1 VTRLHRTCAATI
13 AISLG
18 LAIAGSSEAAPN
30 AAVEGVSDNVLR
42 GELEAAIGEAR
53 TPPRSGLEARRRAN
67 QAAEDAT
74 ALLRS
79 EGYYN
84 AVVDA
89 DVGEGTTPRAL
100 VKVTPGPRYRLT
112 TSSIDWAPPR
122 PDTAAL
128 AAAQRALNLS
138 PGGPGRAADIVG
150 AEGRV
155 VAALGK
161 LGYADAAIRPREVI
175 VDHADQTVKPTFH
188 IAAGDKV
195 RLGALRLLTKEH
207 GKTRVDRRWLA
218 SLAPWK
224 PGTVYDPALLAKLQK
239 RLLDTGAF
247 EAATVALAPPGAGE
261 GGVRPVEVTLA
272 DRRPFSLELGAG
284 YSTTEGSGLDA
295 KWTHYN
301 RLGRGDSLILTA
313 KLYDIQQKLDLE
325 QDLPDWL
332 AVDQTLK
339 IGGGFLGDRTDAYDD
354 VGGGVRADVIRKY
367 TRTTALTLGAALD
380 YASTR
385 EKTAVNL
392 QAIPVGETLNLFIA
406 TIRAGFTLDRSNS
419 ILNPTKGWR
428 VQAEADPTLIE
439 GDRNLEYLKVAGQI
453 SGYWPLGR
461 GLPDLAA
468 RVKVGSIVGGSL
480 PNVPAD
486 RRFYAGGGGSVRGY
500 PYQGVGPRLSDN
512 TPVGGL
518 SLTEASIEAR
528 QPLTRQL
535 GLVVFADAGSLGS
548 TSTPGYN
555 NIAVGVGAGVRYDLG
570 FGPLRLDVATPVNPQ
585 RGDSP
590 IQVYI
595 SIGQAF

>member
-1 VTRLHRTCAATI
+1 MAM
-13 AISLG
+13 SLG
-18 LAIAGSSEAAPN
+18 LAIAGSLQAAPN
-30 AAVEGVSDNVLR
+30 AALEGVSDNVLR
-42 GELEAAIGEAR
+42 GQLEVAIGEAR
-53 TPPRSGLEARRRAN
+53 APPRSGLEARRRAN
-67 QAAEDAT
+67 QAVDDAT

-79 EGYYN
+79 EGYYD
-84 AVVDA
+84 AIVEA
-89 DVGEGTTPRAL
+89 DVGEGSPPRAI
-100 VKVTPGPRYRLT
+100 VRVTTGPRYQLT
-112 TSSIDWAPPR
+112 AASIDWAAPQ
-122 PDTAAL
+122 PDAAAL
-128 AAAQRALNLS
+128 AAAQVALRLI
-138 PGGPGRAADIVG
+138 PGAPGRAPDIVG
-150 AEGRV
+150 AEGRAI
-155 VAALGK
+155 AALDN

-188 IAAGDKV
+188 ISAGDKV
-195 RLGALRLLTKEH
+195 RLGAVRLMKNDH
-207 GKTRVDRRWLA
+207 GKTRVRQRWLA
-218 SLAPWK
+218 SLSPWK
-224 PGTVYDPALLAKLQK
+224 PGAIYDPALLAKLQK

-247 EAATVALAPPGAGE
+247 ESATVALAPPAVGQ
-261 GGVRPVEVTLA
+261 GGMRPVQVTLA
-272 DRRPFSLELGAG
+272 DRKPFSLELGAG

-313 KLYDIQQKLDLE
+313 KLYDIEQRLDLE

-332 AVDQTLK
+332 AADQTLK
-339 IGGGFLGDRTDAYDD
+339 VGGGFLGDRTAAYDD
-354 VGGGVRADVIRKY
+354 LGGGVRIDVVKKY
-367 TRTTALTLGAALD
+367 TMTTALTLGAALD

-392 QAIPVGETLNLFIA
+392 QAIPIGETLNLFIA
-406 TIRAGFTLDRSNS
+406 TTTAGFTLDRSNS

-428 VQAEADPTLIE
+428 VQVEADPTLIE
-439 GDRNLEYLKVAGQI
+439 GDRSLEYLKLTGQI
-453 SGYWPLGR
+453 SGYWPLGG

-480 PNVPAD
+480 TDIPAD

-500 PYQGVGPRLSDN
+500 SYQGVGPRLSDN
-512 TPVGGL
+512 TPIGGL
-518 SLTEASIEAR
+518 SVTEASIEAR

-535 GLVVFADAGSLGS
+535 GLVVFADAGALGS

-555 NIAVGVGAGVRYDLG
+555 SVAVGVGAGVRYDLG
-570 FGPLRLDVATPVNPQ
+570 FGPLRLDLATPVNPQ